1 MTLAIGS
8 IHFDNFRNYK
18 SLDLSDLGSLT
29 IFIGKNGVGKTNI
42 LEGIQLLTAG
52 VSFRHAQIQE
62 MVGPFGPEA
71 YLCAQIGDSSRALEV
86 ELFLE
91 PGKKSYNINGKKKKT
106 ADIQGLLP
114 AVIFCPDDLDLAKRS
129 SSVRRD
135 ALDTLG
141 SQVSSG
147 YSTIARDYEKVV
159 RYKNR
164 LLKEEADKAL
174 IESIGET
181 LVTCGTQLFAY
192 RYALMQ
198 RLLPL
203 ISRFYKELSAGGEDL
218 QASYTPSWDHE
229 AGLSATPGVF
239 YQLEKTEIKQ
249 RLEQGLVNIEEQEI
263 SRKRSLIGPH
273 NDKIEFFLGGRNVTD
288 YASQGQQRSIVL
300 AWKLAEVEL
309 IQQIVGQKPVLL
321 LDDVMSE
328 LDTARRD
335 ALITCIKDDIQTFV
349 SATDLS
355 YFNEGLLEKARVVEI
370 PGDVK

>member
-1 MTLAIGS
+1 MSLAIES
-8 IHFDNFRNYK
+8 IRFDNFRNYK
-18 SLDLSDLGSLT
+18 SLALSDLGRLT
-29 IFIGKNGVGKTNI
+29 VFIGRNGVGKTNI

-52 VSFRHAQIQE
+52 SSFRHAQIQE
-62 MVGPFGPEA
+62 MVGSFGSEA
-71 YLCAQIGDSSRALEV
+71 YLCAHINDSSRALEV

-114 AVIFCPDDLDLAKRS
+114 AVMFCPDDLDLAKRS

-135 ALDTLG
+135 ALDSLG
-141 SQVSSG
+141 SQVSDG
-147 YSTIARDYEKVV
+147 YGTIVRDYEKVV

-164 LLKEEADKAL
+164 LLKEEADVTL
-174 IESIGET
+174 VQSISET
-181 LVTCGTQLFAY
+181 LITCGTQLFAY
-192 RYALMQ
+192 RYALLQ
-198 RLLPL
+198 RLVPL
-203 ISRFYKELSAGGEDL
+203 ISRFYCELSGGNEEL
-218 QASYTPSWDHE
+218 KASYTPSWDHE
-229 AGLSATPGVF
+229 NGLSASPDIF
-239 YQLEKTEIKQ
+239 FQLEKAEIKQ
-249 RLEQGLVNIEEQEI
+249 RLAYGLEKNESQEI
-263 SRKRSLIGPH
+263 ARKRSLIGPH

-309 IQQIVGQKPVLL
+309 IQQVVGQKPVLL

-328 LDTARRD
+328 LDTTRRD

-355 YFNEGLLEKARVVEI
+355 YFNESLLEKARVVSI
-370 PGDVK
+370 PGDIS